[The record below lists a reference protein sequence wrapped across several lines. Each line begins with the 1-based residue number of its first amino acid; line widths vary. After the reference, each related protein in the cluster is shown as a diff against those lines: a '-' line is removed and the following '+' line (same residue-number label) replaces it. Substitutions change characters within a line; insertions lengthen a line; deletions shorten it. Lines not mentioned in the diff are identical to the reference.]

1 MLKGS
6 FESNVTNPKW
16 HVTLALG
23 ASNQILHSSANQ
35 NRLGNQV
42 DYWKFWKPMTFFN
55 EMVSVFVIRL
65 IFYSIIS

>member
-42 DYWKFWKPMTFFN
+42 DY
-55 EMVSVFVIRL
+55 
-65 IFYSIIS
+65 